1 MRRTGHAFR
10 ATCVVKLKRTM
21 WSSGATLLAL
31 LLVFVRPALGDPCVL
46 TMGSQYQL
54 KSDTVDWTMQ
64 TSSGQSCI
72 RGLRHK
78 RVTIDSAKLISP
90 PQSGQVKLLGSGFSY
105 TAKSDFQG
113 QDSFTVQVSGMLNGI
128 RGSSDIRIIVSVGPN
143 VSPQTSPTEF
153 VRPALGDACVLT
165 GGSLYQLKSDAVDWT
180 MRTDSGQSCIRG
192 LRHNRVTIDTA
203 KLISPPQS
211 GQVKLLGSGFSYTAK
226 SDFEGQ
232 DSFTIQVSGMSNG
245 MRGSSDIRI
254 IVSVGPNVSPQ
265 TSSTERRDRPPGDLS
280 SAGQPNQNPTAQ
292 GTNQTR
298 QVRLADAD
306 ASMDPSTRPAR
317 ILPSQQDTGPSQ
329 QGTGTNPTIGVAQVR
344 PALVLPL
351 QRDIVLNQTVFPLQQ
366 STGTNPTIGVPQVR
380 PVLLLPQGTVQ
391 NALPLPLQQGTGT
404 NQTIGVG
411 QVRPAN
417 AGTSMRAQG
426 VIGKRF

>member
-1 MRRTGHAFR
+1 
-10 ATCVVKLKRTM
+10 M

-31 LLVFVRPALGDPCVL
+31 LLV
-46 TMGSQYQL
+46 S
-54 KSDTVDWTMQ
+54 
-64 TSSGQSCI
+64 
-72 RGLRHK
+72 
-78 RVTIDSAKLISP
+78 
-90 PQSGQVKLLGSGFSY
+90 
-105 TAKSDFQG
+105 
-113 QDSFTVQVSGMLNGI
+113 
-128 RGSSDIRIIVSVGPN
+128 
-143 VSPQTSPTEF
+143 

-165 GGSLYQLKSDAVDWT
+165 AGSLYQLKSDAVDWT

-211 GQVKLLGSGFSYTAK
+211 GQVKLLGSGFSYTAN
-226 SDFEGQ
+226 SGFEGQ
-232 DSFTIQVSGMSNG
+232 DSFTIQVSGMLNG
-245 MRGSSDIRI
+245 IRGSSDIRI

-265 TSSTERRDRPPGDLS
+265 TSPTERSDRPPGDLS

-292 GTNQTR
+292 DTNQTR

-306 ASMDPSTRPAR
+306 ASMSPSTRPAR
-317 ILPSQQDTGPSQ
+317 ILPSQRDTGPLQ
-329 QGTGTNPTIGVAQVR
+329 QGTATNQTIGVAQVR

-404 NQTIGVG
+404 NRTIGVG

-417 AGTSMRAQG
+417 AGTSMRPQG
-426 VIGKRF
+426 LIGKRF

>member
-10 ATCVVKLKRTM
+10 AMCVVKLKRTM

-113 QDSFTVQVSGMLNGI
+113 QDSFTIQVSGMLNGI
-128 RGSSDIRIIVSVGPN
+128 RGSSDIRIILSVGPN
-143 VSPQTSPTEF
+143 VSLQTSPTE
-153 VRPALGDACVLT
+153 R
-165 GGSLYQLKSDAVDWT
+165 SDRSPDDW
-180 MRTDSGQSCIRG
+180 
-192 LRHNRVTIDTA
+192 
-203 KLISPPQS
+203 
-211 GQVKLLGSGFSYTAK
+211 
-226 SDFEGQ
+226 
-232 DSFTIQVSGMSNG
+232 
-245 MRGSSDIRI
+245 
-254 IVSVGPNVSPQ
+254 
-265 TSSTERRDRPPGDLS
+265 S
-280 SAGQPNQNPTAQ
+280 SAGQPTAQ
-292 GTNQTR
+292 GTNQIR
-298 QVRLADAD
+298 QVRPANATTLGSP
-306 ASMDPSTRPAR
+306 SMRPAR
-317 ILPSQQDTGPSQ
+317 ILPSQQGTGPLQ
-329 QGTGTNPTIGVAQVR
+329 QGTGTNQTIGVPQVR

-351 QRDIVLNQTVFPLQQ
+351 QQGTVLNQTVLPLQQ
-366 STGTNPTIGVPQVR
+366 STGTDPTIGVPQVR
-380 PVLLLPQGTVQ
+380 PMLVLPQGTVQ

-417 AGTSMRAQG
+417 AGTSTRPSG
-426 VIGKRF
+426 SDR

>member
-1 MRRTGHAFR
+1 
-10 ATCVVKLKRTM
+10 
-21 WSSGATLLAL
+21 
-31 LLVFVRPALGDPCVL
+31 
-46 TMGSQYQL
+46 
-54 KSDTVDWTMQ
+54 
-64 TSSGQSCI
+64 
-72 RGLRHK
+72 
-78 RVTIDSAKLISP
+78 
-90 PQSGQVKLLGSGFSY
+90 
-105 TAKSDFQG
+105 
-113 QDSFTVQVSGMLNGI
+113 
-128 RGSSDIRIIVSVGPN
+128 
-143 VSPQTSPTEF
+143 
-153 VRPALGDACVLT
+153 
-165 GGSLYQLKSDAVDWT
+165 

-265 TSSTERRDRPPGDLS
+265 TSPTERRDRPPGDLS

-292 GTNQTR
+292 GTDQTR

-366 STGTNPTIGVPQVR
+366 STGTNPTIGVAQVRPALVLPLQRDIVLNQTVFPLQQSTGANPTIGVPQVR

-404 NQTIGVG
+404 KQTIGVG

-417 AGTSMRAQG
+417 AGPAMRAQG

>member
-105 TAKSDFQG
+105 TAKSDFEG
-113 QDSFTVQVSGMLNGI
+113 QDSFTIQVSGMLNGV

-143 VSPQTSPTEF
+143 VSPQTSPTE
-153 VRPALGDACVLT
+153 
-165 GGSLYQLKSDAVDWT
+165 
-180 MRTDSGQSCIRG
+180 QS
-192 LRHNRVTIDTA
+192 
-203 KLISPPQS
+203 
-211 GQVKLLGSGFSYTAK
+211 
-226 SDFEGQ
+226 
-232 DSFTIQVSGMSNG
+232 
-245 MRGSSDIRI
+245 
-254 IVSVGPNVSPQ
+254 
-265 TSSTERRDRPPGDLS
+265 DRPPDDLS

-298 QVRLADAD
+298 QVRPANADT
-306 ASMDPSTRPAR
+306 SMSPSTGPAR
-317 ILPSQQDTGPSQ
+317 ILPSQQDTGPLQ
-329 QGTGTNPTIGVAQVR
+329 QGTGTNQTMGVPQVR

-351 QRDIVLNQTVFPLQQ
+351 QQGTVLNQTVLPLQQ
-366 STGTNPTIGVPQVR
+366 STGTDPTIGVPQVR
-380 PVLLLPQGTVQ
+380 PMLVLPQGAVQ
-391 NALPLPLQQGTGT
+391 NALPLPLQLGTGT

-411 QVRPAN
+411 QARPAN
-417 AGTSMRAQG
+417 AGTSTRNNF
-426 VIGKRF
+426 R

>member
-1 MRRTGHAFR
+1 
-10 ATCVVKLKRTM
+10 M

-31 LLVFVRPALGDPCVL
+31 LLV
-46 TMGSQYQL
+46 
-54 KSDTVDWTMQ
+54 
-64 TSSGQSCI
+64 
-72 RGLRHK
+72 
-78 RVTIDSAKLISP
+78 
-90 PQSGQVKLLGSGFSY
+90 
-105 TAKSDFQG
+105 
-113 QDSFTVQVSGMLNGI
+113 
-128 RGSSDIRIIVSVGPN
+128 
-143 VSPQTSPTEF
+143 F

-265 TSSTERRDRPPGDLS
+265 TSPTERRDRPPGDLS

-292 GTNQTR
+292 GTDQTR

-344 PALVLPL
+344 PALALPL

-366 STGTNPTIGVPQVR
+366 STGANPTIGVPQVR

-426 VIGKRF
+426 VIVKLF

>member
-1 MRRTGHAFR
+1 
-10 ATCVVKLKRTM
+10 M

-31 LLVFVRPALGDPCVL
+31 LLVSVRPALGDACVL
-46 TMGSQYQL
+46 TVGSLYQL
-54 KSDTVDWTMQ
+54 KSDAVDWTMRID
-64 TSSGQSCI
+64 SGQSCI
-72 RGLRHK
+72 RGLRHN
-78 RVTIDSAKLISP
+78 RVTIDTAKLISP

-105 TAKSDFQG
+105 TAKSDFEG
-113 QDSFTVQVSGMLNGI
+113 QDSFTIQVSGMLNGI

-153 VRPALGDACVLT
+153 VRPTLGDACVLT
-165 GGSLYQLKSDAVDWT
+165 VGSLYQLKSDAVDWT

-245 MRGSSDIRI
+245 IRGSSDIRI

-265 TSSTERRDRPPGDLS
+265 TSPTERSDRPPGDLS
-280 SAGQPNQNPTAQ
+280 GAGQPNQNPTAQ
-292 GTNQTR
+292 GTDQTR

-317 ILPSQQDTGPSQ
+317 ILPSQQ
-329 QGTGTNPTIGVAQVR
+329 GTGTNSTIGVAQVR
-344 PALVLPL
+344 PVLV
-351 QRDIVLNQTVFPLQQ
+351 
-366 STGTNPTIGVPQVR
+366 
-380 PVLLLPQGTVQ
+380 LPQGTVQ

-404 NQTIGVG
+404 SHTIGVG

-417 AGTSMRAQG
+417 AGPAMRAQG